1 MDMYGC
7 VRMLLN
13 NGVKGDKIILARRE
27 LEEGEPTCFNNPQVR
42 NQLDIWGYLNEI
54 KLKKNNVV
62 PASCRGAI
70 KGP

>member
-42 NQLDIWGYLNEI
+42 NQLDIWGYINEI
-54 KLKKNNVV
+54 KEKKWF
-62 PASCRGAI
+62 
-70 KGP
+70 